1 MTNDDR
7 VSEVYYG
14 TRGTTEA
21 QRVCRERIA
30 WILSKIAGPRVL
42 DIGCSQGIISILAAR
57 AGHEVLGVDVEQPQ
71 VDFARAQLEQEP
83 EEVRSRARF
92 MLADMLVADL
102 GGQKFDTIILGEI
115 LEHLAAPRQLL
126 ERAGAFLA
134 PSGRFVIT
142 TPFGLAV
149 HPDHR
154 QQFYVSN
161 FAQCI
166 EGLCQPESFE
176 IVDDYIR
183 LVARHPAAASGSLGT
198 LPELLQLEE
207 EAFAAKEA
215 RTQRV
220 KARRLARVKAL
231 DVKKRTQRATIGLL
245 RAQIRDLARI
255 LEDER
260 RRHQAQRAKVVVPSV
275 ARPVVEPRPQSRPG
289 GSKPVSWPRAAAR
302 QVSTAIRRRKH
313 RKLIEFA
320 RKALV
325 EVSQHSKWPLQA
337 YQGPP
342 PTFEPYAPIKMAS
355 PGALRIA
362 SILDT
367 FSEHCFRYEAELLP
381 LSRDGWRTELEQ
393 FAPALLL
400 AESAW
405 RGNQGQWSYLMS
417 SYAKKEQNPLRD
429 LLAWCRERKLPT
441 VFWNKEDP
449 ANFDVFIDV
458 AKDFDY
464 VFTTDADCIPRYREL
479 VGHDRVFALPFAAE
493 PAIHNPMG
501 RPRRQRQVCFAGS
514 WRADKYPER
523 VRDSEILLKP
533 AAEFG
538 LDIFD
543 RFHGTKD
550 ADKFRFPREFAR
562 SVQGSL
568 DYDRMLSAYRAYK
581 VFLNVN
587 SVKESPT
594 MFSRRVFELM
604 ACGTPVLSSESVGI
618 RALLGDFAR
627 VVDSEA
633 DAKRELQRLLTDPA
647 YHGRVAH
654 LGYREVMTHHTYT
667 ARIADIL
674 RKAGIPAPPDEVPFV
689 SILAASN
696 RPDRLDSILQN
707 YQRQVHPRL
716 ELILLVNSDQ
726 YDLDEVRRKLE
737 PLPNARMFKVP
748 ESKTLADCLNLGLE
762 HASGSF
768 IAKFDDDDLYGA
780 HYLSDLLLCTRF
792 TDAAI
797 LGKRSY
803 YVHLEA
809 SNQTALRFERN
820 VHKAVNFV
828 HGATLL
834 IKRKVFEKLRFT
846 PVRQG
851 TDTVLQRA
859 AALHGFSIYS
869 ADPYNFIH
877 VRHADKTTHTW
888 KIEDE
893 ELLATCKNVQSG
905 LATDT
910 VMI

>member
-7 VSEVYYG
+7 VSEVYHG
-14 TRGTTEA
+14 TRGTSEA
-21 QRVCRERIA
+21 QRICRERVA
-30 WILSKIAGPRVL
+30 WILSNVKGPRVL

-57 AGHEVLGVDVEQPQ
+57 AGHEVLGVDIERPQ
-71 VDFARAQLEQEP
+71 IEFATAALEHEP
-83 EEVRSRARF
+83 DDVRGRARF
-92 MLADMLVADL
+92 MLADMFVADL
-102 GGQKFDTIILGEI
+102 GGQTFDTIILGEV
-115 LEHLAAPRQLL
+115 LEHLADPRQLL
-126 ERAGAFLA
+126 ERALGFLA
-134 PSGRFVIT
+134 PNGRFVIT

-161 FAQCI
+161 FARCI
-166 EGLCQPESFE
+166 EGLCQPESFS

-183 LVARHPAAASGSLGT
+183 LTARHPAAEAGSLGT
-198 LPELLQLEE
+198 PEELLALEE
-207 EAFAAKEA
+207 RAFAAKEA
-215 RTQRV
+215 RVQRV
-220 KARRLARVKAL
+220 KSRRLARVKTL
-231 DVKKRTQRATIGLL
+231 QVKTKNQRAAISLL
-245 RAQIRDLARI
+245 RSQIRDMARI
-255 LEDER
+255 LEGERER
-260 RRHQAQRAKVVVPSV
+260 RAARRSKNAPRAVRPTAAGGVRV
-275 ARPVVEPRPQSRPG
+275 ARVA
-289 GSKPVSWPRAAAR
+289 WPRAAAR
-302 QVSTAIRRRKH
+302 RVATAIRHRQH
-313 RKLIEFA
+313 RKLVTLA

-325 EVSQHSKWPLQA
+325 EVSQHSKWPLQP
-337 YQGPP
+337 YQGPA
-342 PTFEPYAPIKMAS
+342 TFEPYVPIIKAN

-381 LSRDGWRTELEQ
+381 LSREGWRSELTD
-393 FAPALLL
+393 FKPALLL

-417 SYAKKEQNPLRD
+417 SYTKREQNPLRD
-429 LLAWCRERKLPT
+429 LLRWCRDQGLPT

-464 VFTTDADCIPRYREL
+464 VFTTDADCIPRYKKL

-493 PAIHNPMG
+493 PAIHNPMH

-533 AAEFG
+533 AVEFG

-550 ADKFRFPREFAR
+550 AEKFAFPREFAG

-604 ACGTPVLSSESVGI
+604 ACGTPVLSSESVGV
-618 RALLGDFAR
+618 RALLGGFAK

-633 DAKRELQRLLTDPA
+633 DAKTELGRLLTDEE
-647 YHGRVAH
+647 YHERVAH
-654 LGYREVMTHHTYT
+654 LGYREVMTNHTYT
-667 ARIADIL
+667 ARISSIL
-674 RKAGIPAPPDEVPFV
+674 REAGIPAPPADAPLV

-696 RPDRLDSILQN
+696 RSDRLDNILQN

-726 YDLDEVRRKLE
+726 YDMREVQRRLE
-737 PLPNARMFKVP
+737 PIPNARVFKVA

-762 HASGSF
+762 HASGSY
-768 IAKFDDDDLYGA
+768 IAKFDDDDLYGP

-803 YVHLEA
+803 YCHLEA
-809 SNQTALRFERN
+809 SDQTALRFGRN
-820 VHKAVNFV
+820 VHQHVNFV

-834 IKRKVFEKLRFT
+834 MKRELFRKLRFT
-846 PVRQG
+846 PVTQG
-851 TDTVLQRA
+851 TDTLLQRA

-877 VRHADKTTHTW
+877 MRHADKNTHTW

-893 ELLATCKNVQSG
+893 ELLASCTNIRSG

>member
-1 MTNDDR
+1 MSNDDR

-14 TRGTTEA
+14 RRGTAEA
-21 QRVCRERIA
+21 QRICRERIA
-30 WILSKIAGPRVL
+30 WILENLAGPRVL
-42 DIGCSQGIISILAAR
+42 DIGCSQGIVSILAAR
-57 AGHEVLGVDVEQPQ
+57 KGYEVLGVDIEQPQ
-71 VDFARAQLEQEP
+71 IEFARSQLEQEP
-83 EEVRSRARF
+83 AAVRSRARF
-92 MLADMLVADL
+92 MLADMFVADL
-102 GGQKFDTIILGEI
+102 GAEKFDTIVLGEV
-115 LEHLAAPRQLL
+115 LEHLSAPRQLL
-126 ERAGAFLA
+126 ERALRYLA

-149 HPDHR
+149 HHDHR

-166 EGLCQPESFE
+166 EGLCQPESFAV
-176 IVDDYIR
+176 VDDYIR
-183 LVARHPAAASGSLGT
+183 LVAHHQSAAAKSLGT
-198 LPELLQLEE
+198 LQELMLLEE
-207 EAFAAKEA
+207 QAFAAKEA
-215 RTQRV
+215 RSQQV
-220 KARRLARVKAL
+220 KSRRLARVKAL
-231 DVKKRTQRATIGLL
+231 TAKAKTQRAAIRLL

-260 RRHQAQRAKVVVPSV
+260 ERHQVQRAKAALSSAPRPAAAARVV
-275 ARPVVEPRPQSRPG
+275 ARPVA
-289 GSKPVSWPRAAAR
+289 KAPVTWPRAAAR
-302 QVSTAIRRRKH
+302 RVATAIRHRQH
-313 RKLIEFA
+313 RKLVDLA
-320 RKALV
+320 RKALI
-325 EVSQHSKWPLQA
+325 EASQHSKWPLPA
-337 YQGPP
+337 YQGLPAA
-342 PTFEPYAPIKMAS
+342 FEPYVPIKTAS

-362 SILDT
+362 SIFDT
-367 FSEHCFRYEAELLP
+367 FSEHCFRYEAQLLP
-381 LSRDGWRTELEQ
+381 LSRDHWQSELEQ
-393 FAPALLL
+393 FAPALLF

-429 LLAWCRERKLPT
+429 LLRYCRERGLPT

-449 ANFDVFIDV
+449 ANFEVFIDV

-464 VFTTDADCIPRYREL
+464 VFTTDADCIPRYKAL
-479 VGHDRVFALPFAAE
+479 VGHDRVFALPFAAQ
-493 PAIHNPMG
+493 PAIHNPMN
-501 RPRRQRQVCFAGS
+501 RPLRQRQVCFAGS

-538 LDIFD
+538 LDIYD
-543 RFHGTKD
+543 RFHGTQD
-550 ADKFRFPREFAR
+550 ADKFKFPRQFAR

-604 ACGTPVLSSESVGI
+604 ACGTPVLSSESVGV
-618 RALLGDFAR
+618 RALLGDFAK
-627 VVDSEA
+627 VVDSET
-633 DAKRELQRLLTDPA
+633 DAKQELTRLLTDA
-647 YHGRVAH
+647 EYHGRVAH
-654 LGYREVMTHHTYT
+654 LGYREVMTNHTYT
-667 ARIADIL
+667 ERVASIL
-674 RKAGIPAPPDEVPFV
+674 RETGIPAPPEEVPLV

-696 RPDRLDSILQN
+696 RPDRLDNIIEN

-726 YDLDEVRRKLE
+726 YAMNEVERRLE
-737 PLPNARMFKVP
+737 SVPNARVFKVP
-748 ESKTLADCLNLGLE
+748 ESQTLADCLNLGLD
-762 HASGSF
+762 HTSGSY

-809 SNQTALRFERN
+809 SNQTALRFGRN
-820 VHKAVNFV
+820 IHKPVNFV
-828 HGATLL
+828 HGATLFM
-834 IKRKVFEKLRFT
+834 KREIFEKLRFT

-877 VRHADKTTHTW
+877 MRHADKSTHTW

-893 ELLATCKNVQSG
+893 ELLATCTNIQSG
-905 LATDT
+905 LATDS

>member
-21 QRVCRERIA
+21 QRICRERIA
-30 WILSKIAGPRVL
+30 WVLSNIAGPRVL
-42 DIGCSQGIISILAAR
+42 DIGCSQGIVSILAAR
-57 AGHEVLGVDVEQPQ
+57 AGHEVLGVDIEQPQ
-71 VDFARAQLEQEP
+71 IEFARAQLEQEP
-83 EEVRSRARF
+83 AEVRSRARF
-92 MLADMLVADL
+92 MLADMFVADL
-102 GGQKFDTIILGEI
+102 GGQQFDTIILGEV

-126 ERAGAFLA
+126 ERVGRLLV
-134 PSGRFVIT
+134 PSGRLVIT

-149 HPDHR
+149 HHDHR

-161 FAQCI
+161 FAECI
-166 EGLCQPESFE
+166 EGLCQPESFQ

-183 LVARHPAAASGSLGT
+183 LVARHPAAAPGSLGS
-198 LPELLQLEE
+198 LAELLALEE
-207 EAFAAKEA
+207 RAFAAKEA
-215 RTQRV
+215 RAQRV
-220 KARRLARVKAL
+220 KTRRWARIKVLDAKAQN
-231 DVKKRTQRATIGLL
+231 QRAAIKLL
-245 RAQIRDLARI
+245 RAQVRDLARI
-255 LEDER
+255 LEGDRER
-260 RRHQAQRAKVVVPSV
+260 RQTQRAKAALRSAPRPVAPPLPSV
-275 ARPVVEPRPQSRPG
+275 AARPVA
-289 GSKPVSWPRAAAR
+289 WPRAAAR
-302 QVSTAIRRRKH
+302 QVATAIRHRKH
-313 RKLIEFA
+313 RKLVALA
-320 RKALV
+320 RQALV
-325 EVSQHSKWPLQA
+325 EVSQHSKWPLQP

-342 PTFEPYAPIKMAS
+342 PAFEPYAPIKAAS

-381 LSRDGWRTELEQ
+381 LSRDGWLRELTEFE
-393 FAPALLL
+393 PALLL

-429 LLAWCRERKLPT
+429 LLAWCRERGLPT

-493 PAIHNPMG
+493 PAIHNPMD
-501 RPRRQRQVCFAGS
+501 RPNRQRQVCFAGS

-533 AAEFG
+533 AAGFG

-550 ADKFRFPREFAR
+550 AEKFRFPREFAR

-618 RALLGDFAR
+618 RALLGDFAK
-627 VVDSEA
+627 VVDSEEA
-633 DAKRELQRLLTDPA
+633 AKKELARLLTDED

-654 LGYREVMTHHTYT
+654 LGYREVMTNHTYT
-667 ARIADIL
+667 ARIASIL
-674 RKAGIPAPPDEVPFV
+674 REAGIPAPPDEAPLV

-696 RPDRLDSILQN
+696 RPDRLDNIIQN
-707 YQRQVHPRL
+707 YQRQVHPRV

-726 YDLDEVRRKLE
+726 YDMNEVKRRLE
-737 PLPNARMFKVP
+737 QIPNARVFKVP
-748 ESKTLADCLNLGLE
+748 QSQTLADCLNLGLE

-768 IAKFDDDDLYGA
+768 LAKFDDDDLYGA

-803 YVHLEA
+803 YCHLEA
-809 SNQTALRFERN
+809 SNQTALRFGRN
-820 VHKAVNFV
+820 VHKHVNFV

-834 IKRKVFEKLRFT
+834 MKREIFGKLRFT

-859 AALHGFSIYS
+859 AALYGFSIYS

-877 VRHADKTTHTW
+877 MRHADKTTHTW

-893 ELLATCKNVQSG
+893 ELLASCTNIQSG
-905 LATDT
+905 LATDS

>member
-7 VSEVYYG
+7 VSEVYQG
-14 TRGTTEA
+14 SRGTAEA
-21 QRVCRERIA
+21 QRICRERVA
-30 WILSKIAGPRVL
+30 WILSKVAGPRVL
-42 DIGCSQGIISILAAR
+42 DIGCSQGIVSILAAR
-57 AGHEVLGVDVEQPQ
+57 AGHQVLGVDVEQPQ
-71 VDFARAQLEQEP
+71 VEFAEAALAQEP
-83 EEVRSRARF
+83 QDVRARARF
-92 MLADMLVADL
+92 LLADMFVADL
-102 GGQKFDTIILGEI
+102 GDQRFDTIILGEVI
-115 LEHLAAPRQLL
+115 EHLDAPRLLL
-126 ERAGAFLA
+126 ERAGRFLA
-134 PSGRFVIT
+134 PGGKFVIT

-149 HPDHR
+149 HHDHR

-161 FAQCI
+161 FARCV

-183 LVARHPAAASGSLGT
+183 LVARHPAAEPGSLGT
-198 LPELLQLEE
+198 LQALMELEE
-207 EAFAAKEA
+207 HAFSIKEA
-215 RTQRV
+215 DAHRI
-220 KARRLARVKAL
+220 KSRRLARVKFL
-231 DVKKRTQRATIGLL
+231 DAKTKRQSAAVQLL
-245 RAQIRDLARI
+245 RAQVRDLAAI

-260 RRHQAQRAKVVVPSV
+260 ERHQAQRAQAVLRSQPKPSL
-275 ARPVVEPRPQSRPG
+275 PR
-289 GSKPVSWPRAAAR
+289 KAAR
-302 QVSTAIRRRKH
+302 QVSTMIRLRQHK
-313 RKLIEFA
+313 KVVELA
-320 RKALV
+320 RKALI
-325 EVSQHSKWPLQA
+325 EVSQHSKWPLKP
-337 YQGPP
+337 YQPP
-342 PTFEPYAPIKMAS
+342 PVFQPYAPTKKAN
-355 PGALRIA
+355 PGALKIA
-362 SILDT
+362 SIFDT

-381 LSRDGWRTELEQ
+381 LSREGWRTEIEE
-393 FAPALLL
+393 FKPALLL

-417 SYAKKEQNPLRD
+417 SYAKREDNPLRD
-429 LLAWCRERKLPT
+429 LLVWCRQHGLPT

-449 ANFDVFIDV
+449 PNFDVFIDV

-464 VFTTDADCIPRYREL
+464 VFTTDANCIPRYRER
-479 VGHDRVFALPFAAE
+479 VGHDRVFALPFAAA
-493 PAIHNPMG
+493 PAIHNPMN

-523 VRDSEILLKP
+523 MRDSEILLKP
-533 AAEFG
+533 ALEFG

-550 ADKFRFPREFAR
+550 AEKFQFPREFRR

-594 MFSRRVFELM
+594 MFSRRVFELL
-604 ACGTPVLSSESVGI
+604 ACGTPVLSSESAGI
-618 RALLGDFAR
+618 RALLGSVTK

-633 DAKRELQRLLTDPA
+633 DATSELQRLLTDQR
-647 YHGRVAH
+647 YHERVAH
-654 LGYREVMTHHTYT
+654 LGYREVMTHHTYS
-667 ARIADIL
+667 ARIGDIL
-674 RKAGIPAPPDEVPFV
+674 REAGIPAPADETPLV

-696 RPDRLDSILQN
+696 RPDRLDNILAN
-707 YQRQVHPRL
+707 YQRQLHPRL

-726 YDLDEVRRKLE
+726 YDMNEVRRKLE
-737 PLPNARMFKVP
+737 PIPNSRVFKVP
-748 ESKTLADCLNLGLE
+748 QSKTLADCLNLGLE

-797 LGKRSY
+797 LGKRAY

-809 SNQTALRFERN
+809 SNQTALRFARN
-820 VHKAVNFV
+820 VHKHVNFV

-834 IKRKVFEKLRFT
+834 MKRQIFDKLRFT

-859 AALHGFSIYS
+859 CALYGFTIYS

-877 VRHADKTTHTW
+877 MRHADKRTHTW

-893 ELLATCKNVQSG
+893 ELLASCTDIRGG
-905 LATDT
+905 LASDT

>member
-14 TRGTTEA
+14 TRGTAEA
-21 QRVCRERIA
+21 QRICRDRIA
-30 WILSKIAGPRVL
+30 WILSKVTGPRVL
-42 DIGCSQGIISILAAR
+42 DIGCSQGITSILAGR

-71 VDFARAQLEQEP
+71 IEFARAELEKEP
-83 EEVRSRARF
+83 EDVRARVRF
-92 MLADMLVADL
+92 MNADMFVADL
-102 GGQKFDTIILGEI
+102 GAQSFDTIVLCEV
-115 LEHLAAPRQLL
+115 LEHLEEPRRLL
-126 ERAGAFLA
+126 ERAGQFLA
-134 PSGRFVIT
+134 VGGRFVIT
-142 TPFGLAV
+142 TPFGLSV
-149 HPDHR
+149 HHDHR

-161 FAQCI
+161 FARCI

-183 LVARHPAAASGSLGT
+183 LVARHAAAEPGSLGT
-198 LPELLQLEE
+198 HEALLAFEE
-207 EAFAAKEA
+207 QAFAAKEA
-215 RTQRV
+215 RTHRV
-220 KARRLARVKAL
+220 KSRRLARVKQLTAETHSQQ
-231 DVKKRTQRATIGLL
+231 DAIKLL
-245 RAQIRDLARI
+245 RAQISDLATLLGGQR
-255 LEDER
+255 ER
-260 RRHQAQRAKVVVPSV
+260 QPEHPQARTSSAGHTRARSIK
-275 ARPVVEPRPQSRPG
+275 PRAP
-289 GSKPVSWPRAAAR
+289 WPRAAAR
-302 QVSTAIRRRKH
+302 RVATVIRH
-313 RKLIEFA
+313 RQYKQFPNLVA
-320 RKALV
+320 SKAKQALV
-325 EVSQHSKWPLQA
+325 EVSHHPKWPLAPYVGGQ
-337 YQGPP
+337 PE
-342 PTFEPYAPIKMAS
+342 FEPYTPIKHAA

-362 SILDT
+362 SILDA

-381 LSRDGWRTELEQ
+381 LSRDGWRSEIAE
-393 FAPALLL
+393 FRPAMLL

-417 SYAKKEQNPLRD
+417 SYAKKEENPLRD
-429 LLAWCRERKLPT
+429 LLAWCREHGLPT

-449 ANFDVFIDV
+449 PNFDVFIDV

-464 VFTTDADCIPRYREL
+464 VFTTDADCIPRYRER

-501 RPRRQRQVCFAGS
+501 RPYRQRNVCFAGS

-538 LDIFD
+538 LDIYD

-550 ADKFRFPREFAR
+550 AHKFRFPREFRR

-604 ACGTPVLSSESVGI
+604 ACGTPVLSSESAGM
-618 RALLGDFAR
+618 RALLGGFAK

-633 DAKRELQRLLTDPA
+633 DARSELQRLLTDA
-647 YHGRVAH
+647 EYHRRVAH
-654 LGYREVMTHHTYT
+654 LGYREVMTNHTYT
-667 ARIADIL
+667 TRIASIL
-674 RKAGIPAPPDEVPFV
+674 REAGIPAPPAEPPLV

-696 RPDRLDSILQN
+696 RPDRLDTILQN
-707 YQRQVHPRL
+707 YQRQLHPRL
-716 ELILLVNSDQ
+716 ELIVLVNSDQ
-726 YDLDEVRRKLE
+726 YDMHEVERKLE
-737 PLPNARMFKVP
+737 PIPNARVFKVP

-762 HASGSF
+762 HATGSF

-780 HYLSDLLLCTRF
+780 HYLTDLLLCTRF

-797 LGKRSY
+797 LGKRAY
-803 YVHLEA
+803 YCHLEA
-809 SNQTALRFERN
+809 SDQTALRFGRN
-820 VHKAVNFV
+820 IHKEVNFV

-834 IKRKVFEKLRFT
+834 MKRELFAKLRFT

-851 TDTVLQRA
+851 TDTLLQRA
-859 AALHGFSIYS
+859 AALHGFSVYS

-877 VRHADKTTHTW
+877 MRHADKNTHTW
-888 KIEDE
+888 KIADE
-893 ELLATCKNVQSG
+893 ELLAHCTDIQSG
-905 LATDT
+905 LGTDR

>member
-7 VSEVYYG
+7 VSEVYHG
-14 TRGTTEA
+14 VRGTLEA
-21 QRVCRERIA
+21 QRICRERIA
-30 WILSKIAGPRVL
+30 WVLSQLAGTRVL
-42 DIGCSQGIISILAAR
+42 DIGCSQGIVSILAAR
-57 AGHEVLGVDVEQPQ
+57 AGYEVLGVDIEQPQ
-71 VDFARAQLEQEP
+71 IDFALAELEREP
-83 EEVRSRARF
+83 EEVRARARF
-92 MLADMLVADL
+92 LLADMLIADL
-102 GGQKFDTIILGEI
+102 GEQRFDTIILGEV
-115 LEHLAAPRQLL
+115 LEHLEAPRKLL
-126 ERAGAFLA
+126 ERAGEFLA

-161 FAQCI
+161 FAACI

-176 IVDDYIR
+176 IIDDYIR

-198 LPELLQLEE
+198 PQELLQLEE
-207 EAFAAKEA
+207 RAFAAKEA

-231 DVKKRTQRATIGLL
+231 DAKTREQRANITLL
-245 RAQIRDLARI
+245 RAQIRDLARL

-260 RRHQAQRAKVVVPSV
+260 ERQQVPRPKVAAPTIA
-275 ARPVVEPRPQSRPG
+275 ARPSSV
-289 GSKPVSWPRAAAR
+289 GSSKSVTWPRAAAR
-302 QVSTAIRRRKH
+302 QVATAIRHRKH
-313 RKLIEFA
+313 RKLVELA

-325 EVSQHSKWPLQA
+325 EVSRDPRWPLA
-337 YQGPP
+337 RYQGPP
-342 PTFEPYAPIKMAS
+342 AFEPYTPIKTAS

-362 SILDT
+362 SIFDT

-381 LSRDGWRTELEQ
+381 LTRDDWQNELER

-417 SYAKKEQNPLRD
+417 SYAKKERNPLREM
-429 LLAWCRERKLPT
+429 LAWCRAHGLPT

-464 VFTTDADCIPRYREL
+464 VFTTDADCIPRYRER
-479 VGHDRVFALPFAAE
+479 VGHDRVFALPFAAQ

-501 RPRRQRQVCFAGS
+501 RPSRQRSVCFAGS

-543 RFHGTKD
+543 RFHGTAD
-550 ADKFRFPREFAR
+550 AAKFRFPRAFAR
-562 SVQGSL
+562 SVRGSL

-618 RALLGDFAR
+618 RALLGDFAK
-627 VVDSEA
+627 VVDSET
-633 DAKRELQRLLTDPA
+633 DARHELQRLLTDPE

-654 LGYREVMTHHTYT
+654 LGYREVMTNHTYA
-667 ARIADIL
+667 ARISDIL
-674 RKAGIPAPPDEVPFV
+674 RRTGIPAPPDETPLVTV
-689 SILAASN
+689 LAASN
-696 RPDRLDSILQN
+696 RPDRLDNILQN
-707 YQRQVHPRL
+707 YQRQLHPRL
-716 ELILLVNSDQ
+716 ELIVLVNSDL
-726 YDLDEVRRKLE
+726 YDLDLVQRRLE
-737 PLPNARMFKVP
+737 PIPNARVFKVP

-762 HASGSF
+762 HAAGDF

-809 SNQTALRFERN
+809 SDQTALRFGRN
-820 VHKAVNFV
+820 VHKHVNFV

-834 IKRKVFEKLRFT
+834 VKREVFEKIRFT
-846 PVRQG
+846 PVKRG
-851 TDTVLQRA
+851 TDTLLQRA
-859 AALHGFSIYS
+859 ASLYGFSIYS

-877 VRHADKTTHTW
+877 VRHADKATHTW

-893 ELLATCKNVQSG
+893 ELLASCTDLRSG